1 LILGLLKKFVNLS
14 KFDKKNYFSCLVECF
29 SWLKITIIPINAI
42 NPPIIPNSIPF
53 ILNPPS
59 NIKL

>member
-1 LILGLLKKFVNLS
+1 MLS